1 MIECISYLWKH
12 ISVFKYIDIN
22 ALIKQEY
29 SGWTN
34 EDRLGWGWTRRGAA
48 HLEEPAEVVAHGPE
62 VGDVL
67 QRGSQLQRDSLR
79 GNWPQRGLH
88 GPGLRN
94 PGPRPRAA
102 LRPAGLPG
110 SRHLPAPP
118 SHPHLGPAPS
128 GPAAA
133 PLSGSS
139 QTRGGGGAW
148 LAGPRPPAPGSLRPV
163 ELSVCPGG
171 TSSHL
176 TDLPR
181 RLKENL
187 VL

>member
-88 GPGLRN
+88 GPGCATPGPVPAPAGRPPGQPPPPGPAVSPPSRPGSVRPRRRAAFRLVANARRGRGLARGATP
-94 PGPRPRAA
+94 PGPR
-102 LRPAGLPG
+102 LT
-110 SRHLPAPP
+110 PP
-118 SHPHLGPAPS
+118 CRTVS
-128 GPAAA
+128 
-133 PLSGSS
+133 
-139 QTRGGGGAW
+139 
-148 LAGPRPPAPGSLRPV
+148 
-163 ELSVCPGG
+163 
-171 TSSHL
+171 
-176 TDLPR
+176 LPR
-181 RLKENL
+181 RNL
-187 VL
+187 LPSYRSPTPT